1 MRIALIGAT
10 GYTGARILAEAL
22 ARGHHVTAIVRDAAK
37 VPPHEHASVAALDV
51 HDAAA
56 LAACLRGH
64 DVAVSAFNPGK
75 DADGGGTD
83 AIVRAVKEA
92 GVPRLLVVG
101 GAGSLEIAPGRRLLD
116 QPDFPAAWKAGALK
130 TAAFLDALK
139 GESALDWTF
148 LSPAA
153 KLVPGER
160 TGRYRTGGD
169 QLLVD
174 AQGESR
180 ISTEDLAVAML
191 DEVEAPRHVRRR
203 FTVAY

>member
-1 MRIALIGAT
+1 
-10 GYTGARILAEAL
+10 
-22 ARGHHVTAIVRDAAK
+22 VTAVVRDAAR
-37 VPPHEHASVAALDV
+37 VPPHGRATVAALDV
-51 HDAAA
+51 HDTAA
-56 LAACLRGH
+56 LAACLQGH
-64 DVAVSAFNPGK
+64 DAVVSAFNPGK
-75 DADGGGTD
+75 DTDGGG
-83 AIVRAVKEA
+83 AASIVQAVKQA
-92 GVPRLLVVG
+92 RVPRLLVVG
-101 GAGSLEIAPGRRLLD
+101 GAGSLEIAPGRRLVD
-116 QPDFPAAWKAGALK
+116 QPDFPAAWKDGALK

-139 GESALDWTF
+139 QETALDWTF

-153 KLVPGER
+153 RLVPGQR

-174 AQGESR
+174 DKGESC